1 VPEQGAFAGRGVIE
15 RMKAIGIGVNE
26 VVEEISVRPALRS
39 EAAVLG
45 IGAGTPVLLV
55 QRTHLADGTAV
66 EAADIVLAADGFRLR
81 YRIEV

>member
-1 VPEQGAFAGRGVIE
+1 
-15 RMKAIGIGVNE
+15 VNE

-39 EAAVLG
+39 EAAVLA
-45 IGAGTPVLLV
+45 IGAGSPVLLV